1 MISSQYSCGT
11 SFPGNIFKISG
22 ETIFKT
28 ALEGLF
34 LPSKCPFK
42 VSTNVLSFMKVLF
55 LFIRLY
61 EQTTQKPFF
70 YIEYFV
76 LFAVALKMFFRKEVS
91 FSLVGIFPIVS
102 YLVQTG
108 FMIFSNLFILVAS
121 WRWHTCVPLFLF
133 LGFYCLFLQTNCF

>member
-11 SFPGNIFKISG
+11 SFPGNILKISG
-22 ETIFKT
+22 TTIFKT

-61 EQTTQKPFF
+61 ELTTQKPFF
-70 YIEYFV
+70 YIECFV
-76 LFAVALKMFFRKEVS
+76 LFAVALKMFF
-91 FSLVGIFPIVS
+91 LVGVFPIVS
-102 YLVQTG
+102 YLAQTG

-121 WRWHTCVPLFLF
+121 
-133 LGFYCLFLQTNCF
+133 